1 MTQRRPLQSTSVD
14 DTIAIGSAIG
24 AALAAGDVIA
34 LVGTLGA
41 GKTHFVKGVAEGLGL
56 TNRRRVNSP
65 TFVLVNEYD
74 ARLHVYHLDAYR
86 LSAADEFEALGF
98 EEMCESG
105 GVVIVEW
112 ADKVAEAFPAEALW
126 IEFDVLGDTLRRLTL
141 CLPDSPLAERL
152 QSAGL
157 DRWTASP

>member
-1 MTQRRPLQSTSVD
+1 MTWRRTLQSTSVEE
-14 DTIAIGSAIG
+14 TIAIGSAIG
-24 AALAAGDVIA
+24 AALAAGDVLA

-41 GKTHFVKGVAEGLGL
+41 GKTHLVKGIVAGLGL
-56 TNRRRVNSP
+56 TNRRQVNSP

-74 ARLHVYHLDAYR
+74 ARLHVFHIDAYR
-86 LSAADEFEALGF
+86 LSAADEFEALGY

-126 IEFDVLGDTLRRLTL
+126 IEIEVEGETMRRLAL
-141 CLPDSPLAERL
+141 KSAGPAIAERL
-152 QSAGL
+152 QAAGL
-157 DRWTASP
+157 DRWPASP